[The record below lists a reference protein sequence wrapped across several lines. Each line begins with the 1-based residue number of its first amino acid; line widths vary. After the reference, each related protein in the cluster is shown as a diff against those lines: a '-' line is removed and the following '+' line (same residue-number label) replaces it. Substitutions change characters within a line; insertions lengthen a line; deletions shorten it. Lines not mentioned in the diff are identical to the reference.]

1 MFPRPTSNGM
11 KNHSV
16 FQIAILIIFGALAI
30 VGVLVFAIAVGGGS
44 GNTVG
49 RVEIWGTLSEKAF
62 SKYILQISETD
73 QRFAQ
78 VVYLQKDPATYESDL
93 TNALAVGGGPDI
105 FLLRQDFVIRNAGK
119 VIPFGSILT
128 ADQFRA
134 MYVDAGN
141 LYLIGSSG
149 ALGLPILVDPLL
161 LYWNKDML
169 SAANFAKPP
178 AYWDEITGM
187 AQEMTARADSGSI
200 IKSGVALGEYA
211 NVNNAKDILSAL
223 ILQSGG
229 KITAVDISGRL
240 VPALVA
246 QTGASLEAT
255 EKALRFF
262 TQFSDSSNVYYSWNR
277 SLKNSRSAFASGDL
291 GLYIGFGSEEAVI
304 RSMNPNLNFDA
315 SPLPQVRDGA
325 QTVGVARVYALA
337 VSRASRDSAGSQT
350 IASLLASPAT
360 GKNISLALGM
370 SSALRDVLAQPAEGI
385 DVLLKRET
393 LIARSWIDPYPEKTA
408 DIFRAMIE
416 RVSSGAMLSRD
427 AVQRANQEM
436 ADVLG
441 L

>member
-149 ALGLPILVDPLL
+149 ALGLPILVDPPASVLEQGH
-161 LYWNKDML
+161 
-169 SAANFAKPP
+169 AK
-178 AYWDEITGM
+178 
-187 AQEMTARADSGSI
+187 RR
-200 IKSGVALGEYA
+200 KF
-211 NVNNAKDILSAL
+211 
-223 ILQSGG
+223 
-229 KITAVDISGRL
+229 R
-240 VPALVA
+240 
-246 QTGASLEAT
+246 QT
-255 EKALRFF
+255 
-262 TQFSDSSNVYYSWNR
+262 
-277 SLKNSRSAFASGDL
+277 SR
-291 GLYIGFGSEEAVI
+291 
-304 RSMNPNLNFDA
+304 
-315 SPLPQVRDGA
+315 
-325 QTVGVARVYALA
+325 
-337 VSRASRDSAGSQT
+337 
-350 IASLLASPAT
+350 
-360 GKNISLALGM
+360 
-370 SSALRDVLAQPAEGI
+370 
-385 DVLLKRET
+385 
-393 LIARSWIDPYPEKTA
+393 
-408 DIFRAMIE
+408 
-416 RVSSGAMLSRD
+416 
-427 AVQRANQEM
+427 
-436 ADVLG
+436 VLG
-441 L
+441 